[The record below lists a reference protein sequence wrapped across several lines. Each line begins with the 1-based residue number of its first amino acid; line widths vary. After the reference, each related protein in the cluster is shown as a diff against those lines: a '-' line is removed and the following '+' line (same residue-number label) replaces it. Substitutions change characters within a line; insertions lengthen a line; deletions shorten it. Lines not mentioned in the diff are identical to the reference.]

1 MHQNGFVEKEVIK
14 VNDLLKNMVEVSK
27 DDKAFLKAIE
37 ESTTKSGDH
46 CVVPLPFKKENLIIP
61 NNRKQAVQRVIDTK
75 RRLKKVLILWRL
87 QTVHEQLVGQ
97 GICKKDGWF
106 TSYLFLFI
114 SFLFKFS

>member
-46 CVVPLPFKKENLIIP
+46 CVVPLCCT
-61 NNRKQAVQRVIDTK
+61 TK
-75 RRLKKVLILWRL
+75 R
-87 QTVHEQLVGQ
+87 T
-97 GICKKDGWF
+97 
-106 TSYLFLFI
+106 
-114 SFLFKFS
+114 